1 MSNELQ
7 ELDSQIA
14 ELQAKKQAI
23 LDSKR
28 ALVLEETRSNVRQYS
43 FTASELGLAG
53 AAVRKAVAAP
63 KEAKYA
69 NPLPPFQTWAGG
81 KGAIPKWVKAHT
93 EAGGDIEDLRIKK

>member
-14 ELQAKKQAI
+14 ELQAKKQAL

-28 ALVLEETRSNVRQYS
+28 ALVLEETRTNVRQYG
-43 FTASELGLAG
+43 FTASDLGLAG
-53 AAVRKAVAAP
+53 AAVRKVAAAP

-69 NPLPPFQTWAGG
+69 NPLNPSQTWAGG

-93 EAGGDIEDLRIKK
+93 EAGGSLDDLLIRK